1 MQLTLDQENARAA
14 FAGFMLSD
22 DKEMVISGPA
32 GVGKSTLL
40 KHLVLDRPQD
50 ELADVMNRGILKQ
63 WAFTATT
70 NKAAE
75 VLQESMGLEA
85 STVHSRLGLRV
96 FNDYAT
102 GKTKIQ
108 RGRDSS
114 VLYDHV
120 LVVDEASM
128 VDTPLRKMINEC
140 TYNCKILYVGDH
152 CQMAPVMEPISPV
165 FGDNDPVML
174 RQIVR
179 SQHTPAITELANQLR
194 ETVETGVFRPI
205 REVPG
210 IIDFLSPE
218 EAQEEVTRMFVN
230 NEPDARILAYT
241 NQKVIRLND
250 HIRSLNELPD
260 YFTEGEKVVSC
271 SAARVLES
279 KTMLRI
285 EQELTIT
292 EVGGIEEY
300 RLDRHNSLQ
309 VRKMVTSVGVVM
321 VPVDP
326 YQFAHLVKHYQKN
339 KDWPT
344 YFSLKEDIADLRPRN
359 ACTVYKAQGS
369 TYREV
374 FVDLTDIGDCRNP
387 SQAARMLY
395 VACTRP
401 THNIKFIGNLP
412 ARFKGE

>member
-50 ELADVMNRGILKQ
+50 ELAAVMNRGIPMQ

-75 VLQESMGLEA
+75 VLQGSMGLES
-85 STVHSRLGLRV
+85 STVHSKLGIRV
-96 FNDYAT
+96 FNDMAT
-102 GKTKIQ
+102 GKTKLQ
-108 RGRDSS
+108 RGRDATM
-114 VLYDHV
+114 LYDHV
-120 LVVDEASM
+120 LVVDECSM
-128 VDTPLRKMINEC
+128 VDTPLRKMINES

-165 FGDNDPVML
+165 FADNEPVEL
-174 RQIVR
+174 KQIVR
-179 SQHTPAITELANQLR
+179 SQHTPEITHLSNQLR
-194 ETVETGVFRPI
+194 QIVETGEFTKI
-205 REVPG
+205 EEVPG

-218 EAQEEVTRMFVN
+218 QAEIEVTNAFVN
-230 NEPDARILAYT
+230 NNPDARILAYT

-250 HIRSLNELPD
+250 YIRGLNKLPD
-260 YFTEGEKVVSC
+260 YFIEGEKVVSC
-271 SAARVLES
+271 SAARVIGT

-285 EQELTIT
+285 EQELTIM
-292 EVGGIEEY
+292 EVGGIEEF
-300 RLDRHNSLQ
+300 RIDRHNALA
-309 VRKMVTSVGVVM
+309 VRRMVTNVGVVM

-326 YQFAHLVKHYQKN
+326 FQHAHLIKHYGKL
-339 KDWPT
+339 KDWPA
-344 YFSLKEDIADLRPRN
+344 YFALKEEIADLRPRS

-369 TYREV
+369 TYETV

-401 THNIKFIGNLP
+401 THQIKFIGNLP
-412 ARFKGE
+412 ARFRGE